1 MIEYLL
7 DINDITALDALWD
20 RGQRKDDDGCALVA
34 QRRVDPY
41 SSSTVTQD
49 SPICCARASPNVMPR
64 LRSTLMPG
72 NSNAEVTGNV
82 ITGDSAVFVMVRS
95 TQVSQARVN
104 EARSPTLT
112 RQT

>member
-1 MIEYLL
+1 M
-7 DINDITALDALWD
+7 D
-20 RGQRKDDDGCALVA
+20 R
-34 QRRVDPY
+34 
-41 SSSTVTQD
+41 TT
-49 SPICCARASPNVMPR
+49 SPNVMPR

-112 RQT
+112 RQR